1 MSVDTATLKRQ
12 THSWARWLHVYASMI
27 CLVVVLFFSVT
38 GLTLNHPGWTLGD
51 DPTTETHDGTFPFD
65 IVDDGEVDFL
75 AISEYV
81 RSEFDVGG
89 TVTSHDIVGTDGAI
103 TYRNP
108 GYSADLF
115 FDTSSG
121 SFDLSIEQSGAVAVM
136 NDLHKGRDTAP
147 FWRWVI
153 DISAAALVLISLTG
167 LCMQFFL
174 RKRRTSALSL
184 AAGGGVLLVL
194 LMWFVVT

>member
-1 MSVDTATLKRQ
+1 MSVDTAVLKRR
-12 THSWARWLHVYASMI
+12 THNWARWLHVYASMV

-38 GLTLNHPGWTLGD
+38 GLTLNHPSWTFGD
-51 DPTTETHDGTFPFD
+51 DPTTETHYGTFPFE
-65 IVDDGEVDFL
+65 ILDDGDVDFL

-89 TVTSHDIVGTDGAI
+89 TVTNHDIVGSDGAI

-108 GYSADLF
+108 GYAADLF
-115 FDTSSG
+115 FDTSTDT
-121 SFDLSIEQSGAVAVM
+121 FELSIEQAGAVAVM

-153 DISAAALVLISLTG
+153 DISAVALVLISLTG

-184 AAGGGVLLVL
+184 AVGGGVLLVV
-194 LMWFVVT
+194 LMWLVIT